1 MTFWEF
7 IEKLSKKILTYKP
20 TSRIYQDDE
29 NIRMS
34 VTLISNQQKRGIP
47 KNDNDDKNTATFIT
61 FKWARH
67 TKHQEGRR

>member
-47 KNDNDDKNTATFIT
+47 KNENDDKNTATFNT
-61 FKWARH
+61 LKWARH
-67 TKHQEGRR
+67 TRHQEGRL